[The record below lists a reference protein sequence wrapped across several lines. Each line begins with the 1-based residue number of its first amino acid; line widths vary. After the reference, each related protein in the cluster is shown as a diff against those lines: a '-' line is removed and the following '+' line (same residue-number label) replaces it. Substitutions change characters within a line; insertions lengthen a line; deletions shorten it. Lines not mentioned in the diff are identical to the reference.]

1 MCCAAVLSGL
11 ERTGECRRSRGRL
24 EREREKGHEMTGGIA
39 KNDSEAEK
47 ERRRE
52 GEEDNL
58 PLVMC
63 LSSHESAVLVDERM
77 SRNFLVP

>member
-1 MCCAAVLSGL
+1 
-11 ERTGECRRSRGRL
+11 
-24 EREREKGHEMTGGIA
+24 MTGGIA